1 MTAPWTDAE
10 LDDLARDYP
19 ADAHADVAAL
29 IAGAR
34 AVVALHRPEDDPSW
48 VCYPPADCCE
58 ACCPGEP
65 NRGVHVPYPC
75 ATVRAL
81 SLEESP

>member
-34 AVVALHRPEDDPSW
+34 AVVALHAPIDRNGLAHCSHCIDTWDWE
-48 VCYPPADCCE
+48 
-58 ACCPGEP
+58 
-65 NRGVHVPYPC
+65 YPC

>member
-19 ADAHADVAAL
+19 ADTHADVAAL

-34 AVVALHRPEDDPSW
+34 AVVALHVDNGEYDSPRCAECRCD
-48 VCYPPADCCE
+48 VCGDS
-58 ACCPGEP
+58 
-65 NRGVHVPYPC
+65 HVRLPC
-75 ATVRAL
+75 RTVRAL

>member
-1 MTAPWTDAE
+1 MTVWTVEE
-10 LDDLARDYP
+10 LDHLARMYP

-34 AVVALHRPEDDPSW
+34 ALLVECARVSRTAPAYIQPRRVVA
-48 VCYPPADCCE
+48 V
-58 ACCPGEP
+58 
-65 NRGVHVPYPC
+65 
-75 ATVRAL
+75 L

>member
-1 MTAPWTDAE
+1 MSVWTVDD

-34 AVVALHRPEDDPSW
+34 AVVALHRAVGRPDDLH
-48 VCYPPADCCE
+48 CHCQTAYDT
-58 ACCPGEP
+58 
-65 NRGVHVPYPC
+65 YPC
-75 ATVRAL
+75 ATARAL